1 MAAAA
6 ATGGATSDATSAAL
20 GIGPSLTMASV
31 SAVRELFVR
40 ARATDTATPAGTDC
54 VTDT

>member
-6 ATGGATSDATSAAL
+6 ATGGATSDATSAAPR
-20 GIGPSLTMASV
+20 IGPSLTMASV

-40 ARATDTATPAGTDC
+40 ARATDTGTPAGTD
-54 VTDT
+54 